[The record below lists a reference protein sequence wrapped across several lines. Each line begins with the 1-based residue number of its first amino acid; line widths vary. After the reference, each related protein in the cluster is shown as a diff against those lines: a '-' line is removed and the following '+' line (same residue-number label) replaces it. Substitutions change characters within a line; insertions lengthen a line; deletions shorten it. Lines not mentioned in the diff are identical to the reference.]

1 MNWFQKMFRSGDEIQ
16 TLNQDMNQSLGGE
29 GFSIFHALNQ
39 VPSMSLSSVFS
50 CVEHISNSIAE
61 LPINVCTYQD
71 SKKTILK
78 SHPLYDMF
86 ESNVLTKYM
95 LIKMMITDMLL
106 YGDGYA
112 YIKRDATG
120 RCKELVYCPH
130 GTVSVMY
137 NNFDFKNYYYLVP
150 GLKAG
155 RIEPINMLHF
165 IKNSKDGIHGI
176 GVLQYA
182 KDSLKLAGYTENAA
196 ERYFS
201 SGCHVSGI
209 LKTSDPRQKV
219 TSEQSGEI
227 ISSWKQSQGKS
238 GSGIAI
244 ITGGLEYTPVSNSS
258 KDAQLLEARLFNL
271 QDIARFFNISPIMLG
286 DLSHMSYNSIEA
298 SLLEYVIN
306 TLSPYII
313 MCEEE
318 MTRKLILPSEKN
330 LYINLDE
337 NFKLR
342 SDKKSQAEYL
352 TKLVSG
358 GIISVNEAREIL
370 GMNTKPNCD
379 DLIIPYTDINQNTI
393 NKEKEEDGEGD
404 T

>member
-1 MNWFQKMFRSGDEIQ
+1 MNWFQKMFRSGEEIQ
-16 TLNQDMNQSLGGE
+16 SINQEMNQSLGGQ

-61 LPINVCTYQD
+61 LPINVNTYQD
-71 SKKTILK
+71 GKKTILK
-78 SHPLYDMF
+78 SHPIYDVF
-86 ESNVLTKYM
+86 ENNVLTKYM

-120 RCKELVYCPH
+120 RVKELVYCPH

-150 GLKAG
+150 SLKAG

-176 GVLQYA
+176 GVMQYA

-227 ISSWKQSQGKS
+227 ISSWKQSQGKT

-271 QDIARFFNISPIMLG
+271 QDIARFFNISPVLLG
-286 DLSHMSYNSIEA
+286 DLSHTSYNSIEA

-379 DLIIPYTDINQNTI
+379 DLIIPFTKIDDNTI